1 MLQLFYYYFHF
12 RYCTTNAPYYRN
24 IIFED
29 YYLLKSLLNFNYF
42 WIQVKILK
50 YELLAVN
57 LNTIPEARSA
67 CQKGK
72 GHQGRLTE
80 APEKAPCGVRLAP
93 SAGRRRLNTKVPRIV
108 KQDNSETIR
117 TQLAQNSIRNSPK
130 LWPYWRRLAPPGSG
144 APDGACLLAS
154 PSFGLRRLRAAPEV
168 GAGACLF

>member
-1 MLQLFYYYFHF
+1 M
-12 RYCTTNAPYYRN
+12 
-24 IIFED
+24 
-29 YYLLKSLLNFNYF
+29 
-42 WIQVKILK
+42 
-50 YELLAVN
+50 
-57 LNTIPEARSA
+57 
-67 CQKGK
+67 
-72 GHQGRLTE
+72 
-80 APEKAPCGVRLAP
+80 
-93 SAGRRRLNTKVPRIV
+93 KVPGIV